1 MSGYLLVN
9 VPVKPQGLLATVGWL
24 KVADDTVDT
33 WATGALFTSGNWK
46 TNFGEGVPPLRSPRC
61 LRGPISWKETVSG
74 EEGCE
79 WDEGDWVWYPLEGLP
94 GLGLALPEEPAYKI
108 TPGGAER
115 GGTFS
120 SLIFIWLTCTMK
132 RECWG
137 EEQCYTLIQCNCN
150 PDKLEAHWRM
160 FKNDQAR

>member
-1 MSGYLLVN
+1 M
-9 VPVKPQGLLATVGWL
+9 GWL

-108 TPGGAER
+108 TPPGLC
-115 GGTFS
+115 S
-120 SLIFIWLTCTMK
+120 
-132 RECWG
+132 
-137 EEQCYTLIQCNCN
+137 
-150 PDKLEAHWRM
+150 M
-160 FKNDQAR
+160 FPMSVLFNSVLLNVVV